1 MWDTEPSPRNP
12 SGVRIDPD
20 TALRSTVV
28 LACARVL
35 AESIGG
41 LPLHLYK
48 RDPSGGKSIAREHPL
63 YNVLHST
70 PNSWQTSFEWREQ
83 AMLHLCLHGNAYN
96 ELRAGIAGAVSEL
109 IPLHPSRMK
118 VERIENGR
126 LRYVYT
132 EPSGEKTI
140 YTQDQIMH
148 LRWLSNDGVTGMVPV
163 ELARDAIGLARACE
177 IHGAS
182 YFGNGARPG
191 IVLETDNMIPQEA
204 ATALRDNWERTH
216 RGADRA
222 SKTAVLMGGLK
233 AHELGGNN
241 QESQF
246 LESRRFQVEEIC
258 RLYRVPPHLVGDLTR
273 SSFSNIE
280 QQSIDFVQHT
290 LLPWLRRFETA
301 FARDLIVDSV
311 TYFAEFDTRGLL
323 RGDASARASYYQTL
337 WNLGVASVN
346 EIRGWEN
353 LNPVEAG
360 DTRFVQLNMQTLEQ
374 ASKPP
379 APPAAAPGLPGAAAS
394 PAPPAT
400 QPPTGAA
407 PQGPKLAQPAGRAL
421 WQEFSEELV
430 SDGHEARSL
439 TISVDFDQTFSADP
453 ELWGSFALDA
463 VEAGNTVVMITRRE
477 DTPENQSAIAETL
490 GDYAEAFSTVL
501 LIGPETLK
509 DDAAQKAGISVDVWI
524 DDSPQTVMRRGFCPT
539 GKGGGTDNSCSSKD
553 GGGGGGDS
561 IPDASALSRVKNLG
575 GSTGAVLMKN
585 EAGDQFV
592 VKSGNSAGH
601 VRSEAATN
609 DIYAAIG
616 VAVPKHKLD
625 ESDKSSPKQ
634 VSEYLDGA
642 KPLGSLKG
650 AAREKAI
657 ASLRENFA
665 ADALVANWDV
675 VGLNEDN
682 VLVKGGEAY
691 RVDNGGSLTYRAQ
704 GAEKKFGPTVGE
716 IDSLRSSDQG
726 RPIFGSLKNEEV
738 ASQIRKL
745 ASKRQKILR
754 ATPQPLRGVMA
765 QRLDYMENWAKTAGS
780 TPSERAFCPTGK
792 GGGTDNSCSSKE
804 GGGGSDS
811 GAGYQKGTRKGI
823 KEGQQVK
830 IQKKGSVKVHEGVV
844 QTVTH
849 DGSKTTVVYKDKFG
863 KTNTITIANAAS
875 VEMKAAAGFNKTGDA
890 AALAKSSGAQLAKPE
905 PKQAAPKEP
914 DDGVA
919 KDKNGVPLKP
929 PEGMPTGWSG
939 ETAKFDRTPLQDGIA
954 KTPTAA
960 AAISAYTGS
969 DYASL
974 NAALREGRGPGQN
987 YKGKSLKDAVK
998 DAKSKWDVALVAAL
1012 DIATQVDSGT
1022 QRSLYRG
1029 TRSEGLAKQLS
1040 AMKPGDEFTDTGFG
1054 SASRSYGSADS
1065 FTGDGGV
1072 MFKIRTSYGLPIS
1085 DLSQHGHERE
1095 VLLPRNLKYRLV
1107 KHEWRKQ
1114 GGRRSLHV
1122 EVETVGIEHNSYG
1135 W

>member
-1 MWDTEPSPRNP
+1 MISGTQLSTRILWLPGSEERSMWDTEPSPRNP

-301 FARDLIVDSV
+301 FARDLIVDNV

-379 APPAAAPGLPGAAAS
+379 APPAAAPGLPGAAPS

-430 SDGHEARSL
+430 SDGREARSL

-490 GDYAEAFSTVL
+490 GGYAEAFSTVL

-524 DDSPQTVMRRGFCPT
+524 DDSPQTVM
-539 GKGGGTDNSCSSKD
+539 S
-553 GGGGGGDS
+553 
-561 IPDASALSRVKNLG
+561 
-575 GSTGAVLMKN
+575 
-585 EAGDQFV
+585 
-592 VKSGNSAGH
+592 
-601 VRSEAATN
+601 
-609 DIYAAIG
+609 
-616 VAVPKHKLD
+616 
-625 ESDKSSPKQ
+625 
-634 VSEYLDGA
+634 
-642 KPLGSLKG
+642 
-650 AAREKAI
+650 
-657 ASLRENFA
+657 
-665 ADALVANWDV
+665 
-675 VGLNEDN
+675 
-682 VLVKGGEAY
+682 
-691 RVDNGGSLTYRAQ
+691 
-704 GAEKKFGPTVGE
+704 
-716 IDSLRSSDQG
+716 
-726 RPIFGSLKNEEV
+726 
-738 ASQIRKL
+738 
-745 ASKRQKILR
+745 
-754 ATPQPLRGVMA
+754 
-765 QRLDYMENWAKTAGS
+765 
-780 TPSERAFCPTGK
+780 RAFCPTGK

-804 GGGGSDS
+804 GGGGSDTGS
-811 GAGYQKGTRKGI
+811 GYQKGTRKGI
-823 KEGQQVK
+823 KEGQRVK
-830 IQKKGSVKVHEGVV
+830 IQKKGSGKVHEGVV

-849 DGSKTTVVYKDKFG
+849 DGSKTTVVYRDKNG
-863 KTNTITIANAAS
+863 KFNTITIANAAS

-905 PKQAAPKEP
+905 PKQTAPKKT

-919 KDKNGVPLKP
+919 KDQYGIPIDVPDGKP
-929 PEGMPTGWSG
+929 DGWG
-939 ETAKFDRTPLQDGIA
+939 ETTASFSRTPLQEAIA

-960 AAISAYTGS
+960 AAIDAYTGS
-969 DYASL
+969 QHAQL
-974 NAALREGRGPGQN
+974 NAALRQGKGPGQN
-987 YKGKSLKDAVK
+987 FSGKSLKDAVN
-998 DAKSKWDVALVAAL
+998 DAKTKWDVALVAAL
-1012 DIATQVDSGT
+1012 DIATQAEKGSQART
-1022 QRSLYRG
+1022 LYRG
-1029 TRSEGLAKQLS
+1029 VASRDLARQMSLL
-1040 AMKPGDEFTDTGFG
+1040 KPGDDFTDTGFG
-1054 SASRSYGSADS
+1054 SASLSYSKATNFS
-1065 FTGDGGV
+1065 GDGCV
-1072 MFKIRTSYGLPIS
+1072 VYRIKTSHGLPIS
-1085 DLSQHGHERE
+1085 DMSQHGHEKE
-1095 VLLPRNLKYRLV
+1095 VLLPRNVRYKVVRQ
-1107 KHEWRKQ
+1107 EWRKTSY
-1114 GGRRSLHV
+1114 GSRILHV
-1122 EVETVGIEHNSYG
+1122 DVEESGIAYTSK

>member
-1 MWDTEPSPRNP
+1 MISGSQLSTRILWLPGAEERGLWESGGTSRNP

-35 AESIGG
+35 AETIGG

-48 RDPSGGKSIAREHPL
+48 RDALGGKTIAREQPL
-63 YNVLHST
+63 YNVLHHT

-83 AMLHLCLHGNAYN
+83 AMLHLCLHGNAYS
-96 ELRAGIAGAVSEL
+96 ELRAGLSGAVSEL

-118 VERIENGR
+118 VERVENGR

-132 EPSGEKTI
+132 EPNGEKTV

-148 LRWLSNDGVTGMVPV
+148 IRWLSNDGVTGMVPV

-191 IVLETDNMIPQEA
+191 IVLETDNMIPPEA
-204 ATALRDNWERTH
+204 AAALRDNWERTH
-216 RGADRA
+216 RGVDRS

-258 RLYRVPPHLVGDLTR
+258 RLYRVPPHLVGDLSR

-301 FARDLIVDSV
+301 FSRDLIVDNA

-353 LNPVEAG
+353 LNPVENG

-374 ASKPP
+374 ATKPQ
-379 APPAAAPGLPGAAAS
+379 APPAGPLGLPGAAPPA
-394 PAPPAT
+394 APPAT
-400 QPPTGAA
+400 QPPAGAA

-421 WQEFSEELV
+421 WQEFSQDLV
-430 SDGHEARSL
+430 SDGREARSL
-439 TISVDFDQTFSADP
+439 TISVDFDQTFAADP
-453 ELWGSFALDA
+453 ELWGSFALNA

-477 DTPENQSAIAETL
+477 DTPENQSAISDTL
-490 GDYAEAFSTVL
+490 GEYAQAFSSVL

-509 DDAAQKAGISVDVWI
+509 GDAAEKAGIAVDIWI
-524 DDSPQTVMRRGFCPT
+524 DDSPQTVRTEEQESEKRFNEDQPRDAD
-539 GKGGGTDNSCSSKD
+539 GKWGS
-553 GGGGGGDS
+553 GGGGGVA
-561 IPDASALSRVKNLG
+561 AS
-575 GSTGAVLMKN
+575 
-585 EAGDQFV
+585 
-592 VKSGNSAGH
+592 
-601 VRSEAATN
+601 
-609 DIYAAIG
+609 
-616 VAVPKHKLD
+616 
-625 ESDKSSPKQ
+625 
-634 VSEYLDGA
+634 
-642 KPLGSLKG
+642 
-650 AAREKAI
+650 
-657 ASLRENFA
+657 
-665 ADALVANWDV
+665 
-675 VGLNEDN
+675 
-682 VLVKGGEAY
+682 
-691 RVDNGGSLTYRAQ
+691 
-704 GAEKKFGPTVGE
+704 
-716 IDSLRSSDQG
+716 
-726 RPIFGSLKNEEV
+726 
-738 ASQIRKL
+738 
-745 ASKRQKILR
+745 
-754 ATPQPLRGVMA
+754 
-765 QRLDYMENWAKTAGS
+765 
-780 TPSERAFCPTGK
+780 
-792 GGGTDNSCSSKE
+792 
-804 GGGGSDS
+804 
-811 GAGYQKGTRKGI
+811 YQKGSRKDI
-823 KEGQQVK
+823 KAGSQVK
-830 IQKKGSVKVHEGVV
+830 IVKKGTSKVHEGVV
-844 QTVTH
+844 QSVTH
-849 DGSKTTVVYKDKFG
+849 DGAKTTVVYKDKNG
-863 KTNTITIANAAS
+863 KYTQITIANAAS
-875 VEMKAAAGFNKTGDA
+875 VELKAAASFNKTGDA
-890 AALAKSSGAQLAKPE
+890 ASLAKSIGAQLAKAE
-905 PKQAAPKEP
+905 PKQAAPKKP

-929 PEGMPTGWSG
+929 PEGKPDGWST
-939 ETAKFDRTPLQDGIA
+939 ETAKFDRTPVQEAIS

-960 AAISAYTGS
+960 AAITAYTGS

-974 NAALREGRGPGQN
+974 NVALREGKGPGQN
-987 YKGKSLKDAVK
+987 FSGKSLKDAVK

-1012 DIATQVDSGT
+1012 DVATQVDTGT
-1022 QRSLYRG
+1022 KRDLYRG
-1029 TRSEGLAKQLS
+1029 TRSESLAKQLA

-1054 SASRSYGSADS
+1054 SASRSYGKAEGFS
-1065 FTGDGGV
+1065 GDGGV
-1072 MFKIRTSYGLPIS
+1072 MFKIRTSYGMPIS
-1085 DLSQHGHERE
+1085 DMSQHGHEKE

-1107 KHEWRKQ
+1107 KHEWRTN
-1114 GGRRSLHV
+1114 GGDRSLHV
-1122 EVETVGIEHNSYG
+1122 EVETVKIETNSYG